1 MAREAG
7 FRVGP
12 SRDGPDE
19 VRGAGLNLRWFEA
32 LVRADE
38 REVFAKIQFESI
50 LQAIKIE
57 REACAKVCEELHV
70 LRLATPSDW
79 TRTVGQDAAAAIRAR
94 SCPPCNQDCEQG
106 RECPARGETK

>member
-32 LVRADE
+32 LIREDE
-38 REVFAKIQFESI
+38 RDK
-50 LQAIKIE
+50 AIEETNRRANASWALMCEKMVAAE
-57 REACAKVCEELHV
+57 REACAKVCDEWGPKNMTATAIAEE
-70 LRLATPSDW
+70 
-79 TRTVGQDAAAAIRAR
+79 IRAR
-94 SCPPCNQDCEQG
+94 GD
-106 RECPARGETK
+106 K

>member
-1 MAREAG
+1 MRDTIELAREAG

-38 REVFAKIQFESI
+38 RE
-50 LQAIKIE
+50 
-57 REACAKVCEELHV
+57 ACAKVCDD
-70 LRLATPSDW
+70 LAPPCGYNLTEISFWDV
-79 TRTVGQDAAAAIRAR
+79 TSLECAAAIRAR
-94 SCPPCNQDCEQG
+94 GN
-106 RECPARGETK
+106 T

>member
-1 MAREAG
+1 MDKTIDMAREAG

-38 REVFAKIQFESI
+38 RE
-50 LQAIKIE
+50 QAEE
-57 REACAKVCEELHV
+57 RVTDLFTDME
-70 LRLATPSDW
+70 TPYLPDII
-79 TRTVGQDAAAAIRAR
+79 AAIRAR
-94 SCPPCNQDCEQG
+94 GN
-106 RECPARGETK
+106 T